1 MIRNG
6 RHSDV
11 GPPPGHP
18 MRMGP
23 TFSIS
28 PDCSMSTSECCLR
41 VCQLAHLSRRDHR
54 VWSWEAC
61 RADHGLCHH
70 TDGTHTQRSHGNEAP
85 ALRSQLLGASCGR
98 QLGQVTGPA
107 GRTRGSKRS
116 ARTRLW

>member
-11 GPPPGHP
+11 GPPRP
-18 MRMGP
+18 
-23 TFSIS
+23 
-28 PDCSMSTSECCLR
+28 PDAYGSNFVDLPRLLHEHLRVLR

-85 ALRSQLLGASCGR
+85 ALRSHFLGASCGR
-98 QLGQVTGPA
+98 QLGQATGPA